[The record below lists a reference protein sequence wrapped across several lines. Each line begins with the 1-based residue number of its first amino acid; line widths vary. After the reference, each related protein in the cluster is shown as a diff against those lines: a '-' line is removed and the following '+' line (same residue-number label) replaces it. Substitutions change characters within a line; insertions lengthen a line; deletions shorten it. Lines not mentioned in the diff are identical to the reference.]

1 MENFSIQI
9 FNVAY
14 CLYSPRSC
22 HLIPSASSFPLSPRI
37 FPSIPIKWPIRENQL
52 LPQLITILSYFFQPS
67 YAIPT
72 FISTLSCLLL
82 FLSLSFIF
90 ANDNYTLSIT
100 LRQYLF
106 IDWNLHS
113 TMYLLILNPA
123 QFVAKMK
130 MPLHSTMYL
139 LISIADFAEEFL
151 EHTLHS
157 TMYLLIW
164 LFLIAI
170 TSLLILYIP
179 LCIY

>member
-9 FNVAY
+9 FNVACY
-14 CLYSPRSC
+14 LYSPRSC

-37 FPSIPIKWPIRENQL
+37 LPSSPTKWPITENQL
-52 LPQLITILSYFFQPS
+52 LPQLITILSYFFQSS

-72 FISTLSCLLL
+72 FISALSCLLL

-90 ANDNYTLSIT
+90 TNDNYTLSIT
-100 LRQYLF
+100 LLQYLF

-113 TMYLLILNPA
+113 TMYLLIFNFTYIYFPTL
-123 QFVAKMK
+123 F
-130 MPLHSTMYL
+130 Y
-139 LISIADFAEEFL
+139 
-151 EHTLHS
+151 LHS

-164 LFLIAI
+164 RSKIMNWDYRA
-170 TSLLILYIP
+170 LYIP